1 MKALYYLSICLLL
14 AISTQAQQV
23 HFNFTDGNQ
32 SSYGLQD
39 VSQITFSGEMLNLEL
54 EDGTIYSWNINTIT
68 NFMYSGTSTGV
79 DEALSSLNSLDINLH
94 PNPTDGNLKL
104 TYTLKENARLSIA
117 IHSVDGKLVKQLFD
131 GEQRAG
137 EQIMDAG
144 LSGLDAG
151 VYICRISSN
160 DFAVSKKLLLN

>member
-39 VSQITFSGEMLNLEL
+39 VSQITFSGEMLNLEM
-54 EDGTIYSWNINTIT
+54 EGGTIYSWNINTIT

-79 DEALSSLNSLDINLH
+79 DEALSSLNSLNLNLH
-94 PNPTDGNLKL
+94 PNPTDSNLKL
-104 TYTLKENARLSIA
+104 TYNLKENARLNVA

-137 EQIMDAG
+137 EQIMDAD
-144 LSGLDAG
+144 LSDLNAG